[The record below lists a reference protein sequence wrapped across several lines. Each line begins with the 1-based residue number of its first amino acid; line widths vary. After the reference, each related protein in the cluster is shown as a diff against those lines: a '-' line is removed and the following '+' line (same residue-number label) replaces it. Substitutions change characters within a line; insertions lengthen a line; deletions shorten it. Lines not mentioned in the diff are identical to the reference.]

1 MNAVVILQIA
11 LCLFGILLSA
21 YFSAVEIS
29 LLSANRWKLQQEA
42 RNGSAG
48 ALLAMGLL
56 QQQEQV
62 IATTL
67 VGITLAN
74 LATASIASSLI
85 EARFGPGWWTTVGST
100 IFLSLV
106 ILVLGEIVP
115 KVYGK
120 QVADRFLIAMARP
133 VLATEQ
139 LFLPIT
145 AILRL
150 YLSGLLRIFRRAP
163 RRPILTREELKG
175 LVHEVK
181 SDSGP
186 GRKEKQMLR
195 SILDFG
201 ETTAREVM
209 VPMPEVISI
218 ERESSVELLRA
229 LVNRHGKTRIPV
241 HARRI
246 DRVIGLVNI
255 FDVLYDPSPKE
266 EIAPYIRPALLV
278 PETKRIDRLLFE
290 MQRDG
295 QTLAVV
301 ISEFGSCVGIVTIE
315 DIVEEIVGEISEEHE
330 VGVRK
335 IRRVSAR
342 TYVVNAL
349 TDVDDINEELGLS
362 LPKGRYDTLAG
373 LVLKHFGRIPREGE
387 SFEVEQVRIEVI
399 DVHPFGVRTVKLI
412 TPEPVGVE
420 SESEDWGA

>member
-1 MNAVVILQIA
+1 MDLVLLKLA
-11 LCLFGILLSA
+11 LCLFGLVLSA

-29 LLSANRWKLQQEA
+29 LLSANRWKLHEEA

-48 ALLAMGLL
+48 ALLALGLL
-56 QQQEQV
+56 RQQEQV

-67 VGITLAN
+67 VGINLAN
-74 LATASIASSLI
+74 LAVASIATTLI
-85 EARFGPGWWTTVGST
+85 EARFGSGWQSTLLSTVVVT
-100 IFLSLV
+100 LV
-106 ILVLGEIVP
+106 VLVVAEIVP

-120 QVADRFLIAMARP
+120 QAADRLLIAMARP

-145 AILRL
+145 AVLRL
-150 YLSGLLRIFRRAP
+150 YLSGLLHIFRRAP
-163 RRPILTREELKG
+163 RGPILTREELKG

-209 VPMPEVISI
+209 VPMPEVVAI

-229 LVNRHGKTRIPV
+229 MVNRHGKTRIPV
-241 HARRI
+241 FARRI
-246 DRVIGLVNI
+246 DRVVGLVNV
-255 FDVLYDPSPKE
+255 FDLLFDPKPKD
-266 EIAPYIRPALLV
+266 EIEPYIRPALLV

-301 ISEFGSCVGIVTIE
+301 VSEFGSCVGILTIE
-315 DIVEEIVGEISEEHE
+315 DIVEEIVGEIAEEHE

-335 IRRVSAR
+335 IRRVAAR

-349 TDVDDINEELGLS
+349 TDVDDINEELGLD
-362 LPKGRYDTLAG
+362 LPKGRYDTVSG
-373 LVLKHFGRIPREGE
+373 LVQKHFGRIPREGE
-387 SFEVEQVRIEVI
+387 AFEVAGVRIEVI
-399 DVHPFGVRTVKLI
+399 DVHPFGLRAVKLI
-412 TPEPVGVE
+412 TPERADRDVE
-420 SESEDWGA
+420 EWEG